1 MYLDYSQLFIYFN
14 SQFIF
19 HNQTPFMK
27 MKHLKVLML
36 FGLMLSIFACQD
48 QFQSIEH
55 NAISSD
61 PLDWEISNIPSGTK
75 IPNQYI
81 VVFNDNTRRVIGT
94 RSVGLPYPEKLEVVQ
109 EVSHEI
115 LREAGVQYLSMER
128 TYAEAVSGFVLQAEA
143 GEIEKLRKHPAI
155 SYIEQDEIITLAPP
169 CGTPRGGPCPP
180 PDDGG
185 GGGGGDD
192 GGGGGG
198 GCSTNTQTTPYG
210 IARVKGGKTYTGN
223 ARAWIIDTGIQLNH
237 EDLNVS
243 TNGGFTA
250 FSSGPD
256 ANFDDKNGHGTHV
269 AGTVAAI
276 DNCVGV
282 IGVAAGATVV
292 PVKVLDRRGSGTISG
307 VIAGVDHV
315 AATAKSG
322 DVANMSL
329 GGGANTSL
337 DDAVKNLGNK
347 GVRVAIAAG
356 NSSAHAG
363 NYSPA
368 RATGT
373 NLYTISAMNS
383 SDNWASFSNFG
394 NPPIRYC
401 QPGVSVNSTW
411 INNGYRSISGTSMAA
426 PHMAGLLLLGNIVN
440 NGTVSGDPDGNPD
453 PIAVYGGN

>member
-1 MYLDYSQLFIYFN
+1 M
-14 SQFIF
+14 
-19 HNQTPFMK
+19 NQ
-27 MKHLKVLML
+27 LKVLFVMAL
-36 FGLMLSIFACQD
+36 FVGMYSCQD
-48 QFQSIEH
+48 TYQSNEQTIPTDLLEWDIT
-55 NAISSD
+55 NV
-61 PLDWEISNIPSGTK
+61 PSGTV

-81 VVFNDNTRRVIGT
+81 VVFNDNTRRVIGS
-94 RSVGLPYPEKLEVVQ
+94 RSIGLEYDEKLEVVS

-115 LREAGVQYLSMER
+115 LRDAQVVNATIER
-128 TYAEAVSGFVLQAEA
+128 TYAEAINGFVIQAA
-143 GEIEKLRKHPAI
+143 SGEIEKLRNHP
-155 SYIEQDEIITLAPP
+155 SVQYIEVDKIIALAPP
-169 CGTPRGGPCPP
+169 CGTPKGGPCPP
-180 PDDGG
+180 DD
-185 GGGGGDD
+185 GGGDD

-198 GCSTNTQTTPYG
+198 GDCSSSTQTTPYG
-210 IARVKGGKTYTGN
+210 IARVNGGKTYTGT

-243 TNGGFTA
+243 TSGAFTA

-256 ANFDDKNGHGTHV
+256 ANFEDKNGHGTHV

-307 VIAGVDHV
+307 VVAGVDHV
-315 AATAKSG
+315 AANANSG
-322 DVANMSL
+322 DVANLSL
-329 GGGANTSL
+329 GGGANTTL
-337 DDAVKNLGNK
+337 DNAVKNLGSN

-356 NSSAHAG
+356 NSSADAN

-373 NLYTISAMNS
+373 NLYAISAMDSN
-383 SDNWASFSNFG
+383 DNWASFSNYG

-426 PHMAGLLLLGNIVN
+426 PHMAGLLLLGNIVTS
-440 NGTVSGDPDGNPD
+440 GTVNGDPDGNPD
-453 PIAVYGGN
+453 PIAAYGGN